1 VLLIAIITGGMLIFS
16 PVGYTPEKL
25 FRMYY
30 KSGETVGV
38 SRSGD
43 ANMVEAIRYFTQND
57 FEQADLLFSEILANE
72 PQNIAVVYYSGI
84 SNIELKNFD
93 KASEMFETIVAH
105 GENLY
110 TENAE
115 WYLGLSHLAAGKL
128 EQAEEVFKVIASSP
142 DNYYSDEALSILEKI
157 SKKEKN
163 KKLLNNLFFLI
174 LPF

>member
-1 VLLIAIITGGMLIFS
+1 
-16 PVGYTPEKL
+16 
-25 FRMYY
+25 
-30 KSGETVGV
+30 
-38 SRSGD
+38 
-43 ANMVEAIRYFTQND
+43 
-57 FEQADLLFSEILANE
+57 
-72 PQNIAVVYYSGI
+72 
-84 SNIELKNFD
+84 
-93 KASEMFETIVAH
+93 VAH

-142 DNYYSDEALSILEKI
+142 DNYYSDDALSILEKI